1 MKIEKDN
8 PHHWLLLAL
17 FGTNVALAV
26 LMRPFTRRKPGTQ
39 KRVILYGHKLS
50 GNLLAIQ
57 RQLSAVHAGEI
68 EPIFL
73 TMDPAY
79 CGRLVAEGG
88 PACLATSPACAWL
101 LARADAIISDHGL
114 HAMQP
119 LLSLSNLKFFD
130 VWHGIPFKGFDA
142 DDFRVQHRYDETWVA
157 SPLLAELYTRRFGFD
172 PAKITVT
179 GYARTDPL
187 VEPHETPAEIRRRLG
202 LQHTE
207 GQRLVLFAPTW
218 KQDARHRSLFPFG
231 SDGQEFLERL
241 TDVCRRNGALLLFR
255 AHLNAKDPVP
265 LPADGVI
272 PIPFADYPDT
282 EAILQISD
290 ALICDW
296 SSIAFDYLLL
306 DRPTLFLDVEPPF
319 RKGFSLG
326 PEYRFGPVIKDLPE
340 LLRELERSLA
350 DPEGYRAEYGAHHAA
365 IREQVYGSYA
375 DGRSAERCVQRLARS
390 LGAHRHEKH
399 TED

>member
-1 MKIEKDN
+1 MKIDKTN
-8 PHHWLLLAL
+8 PAHWLLLTL
-17 FGTNVALAV
+17 FGVNVVAAL
-26 LMRPFTRRKPGTQ
+26 LWRPFRKRSRPGPRT
-39 KRVILYGHKLS
+39 VVLYGHKLS
-50 GNLLAIQ
+50 GNLLAIY
-57 RQLSAVHAGEI
+57 RRLREAHRDEFRPV
-68 EPIFL
+68 FL
-73 TMDPAY
+73 TMDSAY
-79 CGRLVAEGG
+79 RRRLRAAGDEV
-88 PACLATSPACAWL
+88 CLATIPACARL
-101 LARADAIISDHGL
+101 LVSADTIVSDHGL

-119 LLSLSNLKFFD
+119 LLSLSDLKFFD

-142 DDFRVQHRYDETWVA
+142 DDFRVQHRCDETWVT

-172 PAKITVT
+172 PAKVIVT

-187 VEPHETPAEIRRRLG
+187 VEPHETSAEIRHRLG

-218 KQDARHRSLFPFG
+218 KQDAQHRSLFPFG
-231 SDGQEFLERL
+231 ADGKEFLERL
-241 TDVCRRNGALLLFR
+241 TEVCRRNGALLLFR

-340 LLRELERSLA
+340 LLSELERSLA
-350 DPEGYRAEYGAHHAA
+350 DPEGYRAEYGARHAA
-365 IREQVYGSYA
+365 IRKQVYGSYA